1 MDDDP
6 SNQMLSKDEFFDLMH
21 DYTTAYTDEDLEQI
35 FSECDVNNTG
45 TVRMIEVVKH
55 IQAAAAAGAEDD
67 YSDEEDIDEM
77 YANHS
82 ERGHRRNISNAS
94 SMAGLTLHMGDQ
106 DVGARINGIPLSV
119 MEIKEMQLWVED
131 VGKPAVE
138 ECDELRYV
146 VESRIPDLEKK
157 IFELEMQ
164 LTKEQQ
170 RNRMLSD
177 DNKKVENDLKALRKQ
192 TESHTMNLQELEKL
206 KTMKKSAED
215 DTVRYRRQWDEERSQ
230 NKRLREENTD
240 LLSNIR
246 EINYDKERLAS
257 MFREEEMKRQNLE
270 GINEELHLKIRDIMQ
285 EHDSRNKKSRDEML
299 DRENGLVAQINSLNS
314 EVMELRTRDT
324 TSTPRVHSNPVNQP
338 VGSGVSLAASF
349 APATSSQEV
358 EDLLAQIQAL
368 QEQNQSLSRMLTSKK
383 TQEEDLQKRRRE
395 LTEGEEALERKKQ
408 EHDMAMEKLLQEVSF
423 TEKLKQTLTEN
434 RSELLGQ
441 QNDLEVERMALKAL
455 KESVQQQQAS
465 LQEEKQQATS
475 DRLEIE
481 STITDL
487 KSRRT
492 KLALDEDRFKEET
505 KLLNIDKENL
515 RREQTEFTSEKQ
527 QLNIL
532 KDFIEAQ
539 RRQLKQQKA
548 KLKESKRQPE
558 SPKGDDE
565 GKQIVINHKM
575 EDRKS
580 FSLEGD
586 KRTVNT
592 AETVVSQKDFMQK
605 LRERLHVIFFEYG
618 SKNNRRQGLKIAEF
632 ENALKSSGLKI
643 TDYDL
648 VAVFKDVADRNHLCQ
663 ADALFKELKRNI
675 DLQLSEDHIL
685 RNAIMRR
692 WQSARIKGGTKG
704 RQSKKKTF
712 ELRINTNQPGSGV
725 AAART
730 PGYFAAKNSASP
742 NTPLD
747 AFGTPNAR
755 HAVAQTPPIPAVT
768 GKVKRSSKGPNKSVN
783 VLDDGWFKARALTRG
798 ERCRECTRVPTRGSS
813 SNNTRLRWRD
823 FPLKSQESPFQRG
836 GVGSLAPRKIALEVW
851 AQCTAPTKE
860 LVQKN
865 FSPQMPTLNNLS
877 KRMAARKMY
886 ISTKVPVRNITII
899 SASRNP
905 SYTSE
910 ACPMRGFDTRDTPRG
925 QETHQR
931 GSQEGYKGIARK
943 QVRGPFPQLTL
954 KGGVSAR
961 LKEQAR
967 QELVHE

>member
-768 GKVKRSSKGPNKSVN
+768 GKVKRSSKGPKSP
-783 VLDDGWFKARALTRG
+783 DARRTLPRMHTSPNPRQQQQQHPAQVAGLPPQVAGEPVPARRSRKPGTKKNRTRSMG
-798 ERCRECTRVPTRGSS
+798 AVHSSHQRTRS
-813 SNNTRLRWRD
+813 
-823 FPLKSQESPFQRG
+823 
-836 GVGSLAPRKIALEVW
+836 
-851 AQCTAPTKE
+851 KE
-860 LVQKN
+860 L
-865 FSPQMPTLNNLS
+865 LS
-877 KRMAARKMY
+877 ANAYPKQSLQAY
-886 ISTKVPVRNITII
+886 G
-899 SASRNP
+899 SAENVHINQS
-905 SYTSE
+905 
-910 ACPMRGFDTRDTPRG
+910 
-925 QETHQR
+925 
-931 GSQEGYKGIARK
+931 
-943 QVRGPFPQLTL
+943 
-954 KGGVSAR
+954 
-961 LKEQAR
+961 AR
-967 QELVHE
+967 QEYYDYKRKSEPVIHKRGVSDARIRYQGHSPGTGNPSKRFAGGVQRHSAQASARAVPAAHAERRRKRTAERASATGVGARMRRTPSGSGRQLQ

>member
-1 MDDDP
+1 
-6 SNQMLSKDEFFDLMH
+6 MH
-21 DYTTAYTDEDLEQI
+21 DYTSAYTDEDLEQI
-35 FSECDVNNTG
+35 FSECDANGTG

-55 IQAAAAAGAEDD
+55 IQAAAAAHVEDD
-67 YSDEEDIDEM
+67 YSDEEDLDIDEM
-77 YANHS
+77 YANQ
-82 ERGHRRNISNAS
+82 RGHRRNVSNTS
-94 SMAGLTLHMGDQ
+94 SMAGLMLHMGVNPFGDVDHDQ

-146 VESRIPDLEKK
+146 VEARIPELEKK
-157 IFELEMQ
+157 VFELEMQ

-177 DNKKVENDLKALRKQ
+177 DNKKTENDLKALRKQ

-215 DTVRYRRQWDEERSQ
+215 DTARYRRQWDEERGQ
-230 NKRLREENTD
+230 NKKLREENTD

-257 MFREEEMKRQNLE
+257 LFREEEMKRQNLE
-270 GINEELHLKIRDIMQ
+270 GINEELHLKIRDIME

-299 DRENGLVAQINSLNS
+299 ERENGLVAQINSLNA

-338 VGSGVSLAASF
+338 AGGGVSLAASF

-441 QNDLEVERMALKAL
+441 QNDLEVERMALQAL

-481 STITDL
+481 TTITDL

-492 KLALDEDRFKEET
+492 KLALDEDRFNEQT

-558 SPKGDDE
+558 DIIEKTSSTYPPEARESPKGDDG
-565 GKQIVINHKM
+565 GKQIVINHTV
-575 EDRKS
+575 EERKS

-592 AETVVSQKDFMQK
+592 SESTGSQKDFMQK

-618 SKNNRRQGLKIAEF
+618 SKKKSRQGLKISEF
-632 ENALKSSGLKI
+632 KSALTSSGLKI

-648 VAVFKDVADRNHLCQ
+648 VAVFKDVADRNHMCQ
-663 ADALFKELKRNI
+663 ADSLFKELKRNI

-692 WQSARIKGGTKG
+692 WQNARIKGTKA
-704 RQSKKKTF
+704 RQKQKQTF
-712 ELRINTNQPGSGV
+712 QLKINTNQPGSGV
-725 AAART
+725 AATRS
-730 PGYFAAKNSASP
+730 PGYFAAKNAASP
-742 NTPLD
+742 NSHID
-747 AFGTPNAR
+747 AFGSPNAR
-755 HAVAQTPPIPAVT
+755 HAVAQTPPIPAVA
-768 GKVKRSSKGPNKSVN
+768 GKAKRSSKGPSKRIGRWLVQSKSP
-783 VLDDGWFKARALTRG
+783 DARRALPRMHTSPNPRQQQTQPPAQVAGLPQVAG
-798 ERCRECTRVPTRGSS
+798 EPVPTRRSRKPGTKK
-813 SNNTRLRWRD
+813 NRTRSMGTVHNSHQSTR
-823 FPLKSQESPFQRG
+823 P
-836 GVGSLAPRKIALEVW
+836 
-851 AQCTAPTKE
+851 KE
-860 LVQKN
+860 L
-865 FSPQMPTLNNLS
+865 L
-877 KRMAARKMY
+877 AANAY
-886 ISTKVPVRNITII
+886 AQQPHQ
-899 SASRNP
+899 
-905 SYTSE
+905 SY
-910 ACPMRGFDTRDTPRG
+910 G
-925 QETHQR
+925 
-931 GSQEGYKGIARK
+931 
-943 QVRGPFPQLTL
+943 GPENVHINQN
-954 KGGVSAR
+954 
-961 LKEQAR
+961 AR
-967 QELVHE
+967 QEYYEYKRKSEPVIHKRGVSDARIRYQGHSPGTATRRVISRRPRIRNSSYQTMV